1 MEYDNNIFTDLLLTS
16 DLKGYIHQPGYYF
29 TESSLRKQK
38 ELDILL
44 MVHGWRK
51 YDMTQQIGISPFTP
65 LQLPESQL
73 VLYGQVKSTILKNKL
88 KDIALSVMVKRDA
101 EIITGQT
108 VTDENGHFSIPLED
122 FEGSMEAV
130 IQTRKVGKE
139 RNKDASIL
147 IDRHFSPAT
156 RAYGYRELHPSGAT
170 LPTGNRKLKNS
181 TLYIWIPSVG

>member
-122 FEGSMEAV
+122 FED
-130 IQTRKVGKE
+130 QW
-139 RNKDASIL
+139 
-147 IDRHFSPAT
+147 
-156 RAYGYRELHPSGAT
+156 
-170 LPTGNRKLKNS
+170 KL
-181 TLYIWIPSVG
+181 

>member
-1 MEYDNNIFTDLLLTS
+1 MYKRQPYAPIRCELQLNNAIGEPIPGKLSVSIRDAVRSDYMEYDNNIFTDLLLTS

-101 EIITGQT
+101 ET
-108 VTDENGHFSIPLED
+108 VSYTHLDVYKRQ
-122 FEGSMEAV
+122 AV
-130 IQTRKVGKE
+130 DWKADVWVNDVKVGQHTGGFTPFYL
-139 RNKDASIL
+139 SL
-147 IDRHFSPAT
+147 IH
-156 RAYGYRELHPSGAT
+156 
-170 LPTGNRKLKNS
+170 
-181 TLYIWIPSVG
+181 I

>member
-1 MEYDNNIFTDLLLTS
+1 M
-16 DLKGYIHQPGYYF
+16 
-29 TESSLRKQK
+29 
-38 ELDILL
+38 
-44 MVHGWRK
+44 
-51 YDMTQQIGISPFTP
+51 
-65 LQLPESQL
+65 PESQL

-156 RAYGYRELHPSGAT
+156 RAYGYRELHPEWSNHCPLAT
-170 LPTGNRKLKNS
+170 RKLKNS
-181 TLYIWIPSVG
+181 TLYI

>member
-1 MEYDNNIFTDLLLTS
+1 
-16 DLKGYIHQPGYYF
+16 
-29 TESSLRKQK
+29 
-38 ELDILL
+38 
-44 MVHGWRK
+44 
-51 YDMTQQIGISPFTP
+51 MTQQIGISPFTP

-156 RAYGYRELHPSGAT
+156 RAYGYRELPLS
-170 LPTGNRKLKNS
+170 RR
-181 TLYIWIPSVG
+181 